1 MSNKKALITMAKEMV
16 SHLEAMP
23 QDQKVKVNLAVAY
36 KLARQLTVLDED
48 VEAVIE
54 TTPNTE
60 FVPITL
66 DDNGEPVEEKTFEN
80 VDKVLVNP
88 SKKSSKNKKK

>member
-48 VEAVIE
+48 VEAV
-54 TTPNTE
+54 
-60 FVPITL
+60 
-66 DDNGEPVEEKTFEN
+66 EEKTFEN

>member
-88 SKKSSKNKKK
+88 SKKIQQK

>member
-1 MSNKKALITMAKEMV
+1 MSNKKVLITMAKEMV